1 MKTRLILATVVLS
14 IIAAVPGRSASP
26 LSMLLGKSD
35 VTISNMTN
43 GGTVILLSCSRSS
56 RKGVLI
62 THRVVNA
69 LRDDDHDGIVHF
81 SSQTPIEL
89 RSVWIAIDTESGTVA
104 TAAPAE
110 FPLNTV
116 AVRSDQLRKDA
127 EGELASFE
135 AERSHLTML
144 LVRPKGGAWIIDG
157 TEGARG
163 DRDGTSNG
171 RLELSFADAHV
182 VDGKENAP
190 KHLKN
195 GDIIAAVDLGRFDL
209 FITEVGK

>member
-1 MKTRLILATVVLS
+1 M
-14 IIAAVPGRSASP
+14 IAAIPGRSASP
-26 LSMLLGKSD
+26 LSIVLGKSD
-35 VTISNMTN
+35 VTISNATS
-43 GGTVILLSCSRSS
+43 GGTVVLLSCSRSS

-62 THRVVNA
+62 TRRVANA
-69 LRDDDHDGIVHF
+69 LQDDDRDGIVHF
-81 SSQTPIEL
+81 APQTPIEL
-89 RSVWIAIDTESGTVA
+89 RSVWIAVDVDSGTVA
-104 TAAPAE
+104 TAAPAD
-110 FPLNTV
+110 FPLNVV

-144 LVRPKGGAWIIDG
+144 LVRPKSGAWIVDG
-157 TEGARG
+157 TEGARN

-171 RLELSFADAHV
+171 RLELSFADARAV
-182 VDGKENAP
+182 YGKENAP

-195 GDIIAAVDLGRFDL
+195 GDVVAAVDLGRFDV